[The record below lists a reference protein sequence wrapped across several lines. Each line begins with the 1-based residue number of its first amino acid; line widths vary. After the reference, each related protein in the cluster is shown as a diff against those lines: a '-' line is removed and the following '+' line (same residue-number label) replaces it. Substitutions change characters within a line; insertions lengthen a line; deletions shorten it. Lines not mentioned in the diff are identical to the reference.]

1 MLVTA
6 YIAVALY
13 HWDSAWFLMMEDFTP
28 ESRVI
33 GFIVAIL
40 LFAVDFTIYLI
51 IDDYTINYMVNKKSK
66 RKR

>member
-1 MLVTA
+1 MLVIA

-33 GFIVAIL
+33 GFIVAII
-40 LFAVDFTIYLI
+40 LFVMDYIIYLMV
-51 IDDYTINYMVNKKSK
+51 DEYMVNKDE
-66 RKR
+66 